1 MEVPQ
6 RSLGAAGARQGQ
18 ADIQDYP
25 QNIRSRDCLCPSSP
39 PVETKALDLH
49 LHLPPDLLDE
59 HEHEHDHIISDPE
72 SGSIES
78 HRVPASLLGALHPI
92 RSDPITWSIALRRR
106 SISTAV
112 NERTPPAPPELGGPM
127 FWLVAMETTEL
138 LASERASAAC
148 IAMSCDQFLPGSD
161 WVGETFISG
170 LSADALHCSMSVI
183 WLKISW
189 IHLACLCCG

>member
-1 MEVPQ
+1 
-6 RSLGAAGARQGQ
+6 
-18 ADIQDYP
+18 
-25 QNIRSRDCLCPSSP
+25 
-39 PVETKALDLH
+39 
-49 LHLPPDLLDE
+49 
-59 HEHEHDHIISDPE
+59 
-72 SGSIES
+72 
-78 HRVPASLLGALHPI
+78 
-92 RSDPITWSIALRRR
+92 
-106 SISTAV
+106 
-112 NERTPPAPPELGGPM
+112 M

-170 LSADALHCSMSVI
+170 LRTDALHCSMSVI